1 MTRTDLSPTIRRA
14 DYRRPAW
21 WIDAVELEFDL
32 IERATVVHAR
42 LAVRRSEDAPADSL
56 LKLDGEALELLS
68 VAIDGRPLS
77 PGEYSL
83 DDASL
88 SLLGVPERA
97 VVTTISRLDPA
108 ANSTL
113 SGLYLSNGN
122 FFTQCEAQGFR
133 RITWFIDRPDVM
145 ARYRVTLRGERSRWP
160 VLLSNGNLIAQGDC
174 QPGADA
180 SGLDRSGWHWASW
193 EDPFPKPSYLFA
205 LVAGRL
211 VATESTL
218 TTASGRTALLQI
230 WVEPGNENKTEH
242 ALRSLERSIRWDER
256 RFGLELD
263 LERFMIVAVSDFNM
277 GAMENKG
284 LNIFNTRYVF
294 AHPRIATDQ
303 DFAAVE
309 AVVAHE
315 YFHNWTGNRVTC
327 RDWFQL
333 TLKEGLTVFRDQE
346 FSADMM
352 AEQCADDAQALSAR
366 AVKRINDVRVL
377 RTMQFPEDA
386 GPMAHP
392 IRPDAYQ
399 EINNFYT
406 LTVYEKGAEVIRMLQ
421 TLAGREGFRR
431 GMDLYFERHDGAAVT
446 CDDFVAAIADA
457 NGLDLG
463 QFARWYAQAGTPRV
477 QVSTRLDPGSGHFE
491 ITLAQR
497 TPATGGQTVKLPL
510 HIPLAIGLVGADGRD
525 LPLEPADAAT
535 RALIRASERPGT
547 VLVELREERQRLVFT
562 GVGTSVVA
570 SVGRGFSAPVIIE
583 DACDEAALAL
593 LARHD
598 SDPFNRWDAGQRL
611 AVGCVLRVIAG
622 EASEEACRVL
632 ADVLESVLDDQR
644 LDPAYQELLLSLPTE
659 NLIAEQ
665 LDPLSPTR
673 LRQARQAVRATIGNG
688 LRARWASLYRELD
701 DGRPWSGD
709 FATAGRRALKNAAL
723 GWWIESGDPMAVA
736 AAARQY
742 DRCDNMSD
750 RAAALQAL
758 IRAGGIERDRC
769 LSDYERRFADE
780 ALAMDKWFSWQ
791 ASAIRLSGEAP
802 VLERVRQLAGHP
814 AFSMRNPNKVR
825 SLISAF
831 CTGNLAEFHQPDGSG
846 YAFWADSVLAIDA
859 ANPQLAARLA
869 RALDRW
875 KKYDP
880 ALQPAMRAALERVR
894 DHAGLS
900 GDTSEIIS
908 KALES

>member
-14 DYRRPAW
+14 DYRPPEWR
-21 WIDAVELEFDL
+21 IETVELEFDL
-32 IERATVVHAR
+32 IERAT
-42 LAVRRSEDAPADSL
+42 LVRAQLTVLRSEHAPADSPL
-56 LKLDGEALELLS
+56 TLDGEALELLS
-68 VAIDGRPLS
+68 VAVDGRRLDR
-77 PGEYSL
+77 GEYLVDESTL
-83 DDASL
+83 RLFD
-88 SLLGVPERA
+88 VPARA
-97 VVTTISRLDPA
+97 VVTTVSRLDPA

-133 RITWFIDRPDVM
+133 RITWFTDRPDVM
-145 ARYRVTLRGERSRWP
+145 ARYRVTLRAERARWP
-160 VLLSNGNLIAQGDC
+160 VLLSNGNLIAEGDC
-174 QPGADA
+174 EPGPDA
-180 SGLDRSGWHWASW
+180 SGIDRSGWHWARW

-211 VATESTL
+211 VASESTI
-218 TTASGRTALLQI
+218 TTASGRKALLQI
-230 WVEPGNENKTEH
+230 WVEPGNEEKTEH

-352 AEQCADDAQALSAR
+352 AEQCASDEQASSAR

-421 TLAGREGFRR
+421 TLAGRAGFRR

-457 NGLDLG
+457 NHLDLA
-463 QFARWYAQAGTPRV
+463 QFARWYEQAGTPRV
-477 QVSTRLDPGSGHFE
+477 QVSTRFDAESGTFE
-491 ITLAQR
+491 IILTQR
-497 TPATGGQTVKLPL
+497 TPATAGQALKRPL
-510 HIPLAIGLVGADGRD
+510 HIPLAIGLVGADGHD
-525 LPLEPADAAT
+525 LPLEPADPAT
-535 RALIRASERPGT
+535 RSLIRASDLPGS
-547 VLVELREERQRLVFT
+547 VLVELREERQRLRFS
-562 GVGTSVVA
+562 GVGQSAVA
-570 SVGRGFSAPVIIE
+570 SIGRGFSAPILIE
-583 DACDEAALAL
+583 DQCDEEALAL

-598 SDPFNRWDAGQRL
+598 SDPFNRWEAGQRL
-611 AVGCVLRVIAG
+611 ALGCVLRVMAG
-622 EASEEACRVL
+622 EASEQACRVL
-632 ADVLESVLDDQR
+632 IDGLGSVLDDQE
-644 LDPAYQELLLSLPTE
+644 LDPAYRELLLSLPSE
-659 NLIAEQ
+659 HFIAEH
-665 LDPLSPTR
+665 LDPLSPVQLR
-673 LRQARQAVRATIGNG
+673 LARQAVRATLGSRLG
-688 LRARWASLYRELD
+688 ARWASLYRSLD
-701 DGRPWSGD
+701 DDRPWSGD
-709 FATAGRRALKNAAL
+709 FAAAGRRALKNAAL
-723 GWWIESGDPMAVA
+723 GWWIESGDPSAIV

-750 RAAALQAL
+750 RAAALQGL
-758 IRAGGIERDRC
+758 IRTGGAERDRC

-791 ASAIRLSGEAP
+791 AGAIRLAGETP
-802 VLERVRQLAGHP
+802 VLERVRQLTGHP

-846 YAFWADSVLAIDA
+846 YTFWADSVLAIDS

-875 KKYDP
+875 RKYDP

-894 DHAGLS
+894 DHDRLS
-900 GDTSEIIS
+900 GDTAEIVG